1 MKKTLAI
8 VLTVV
13 MLFAVC
19 VPAFAVPTEQVIT
32 TTPGS
37 GDIIVKTLTTD
48 ENGKNAERFALT
60 IPGDTDI
67 TWGVEGTDVSYSVES
82 HLARNK
88 AVKVTVSG
96 SGDVDNYKM
105 TTADGAYGIAYKL
118 EGLGVDYTAVR
129 PTVYPAEM
137 QKVDVVVDADAWNKA
152 VVESYSD
159 ILTYTAEVV
168 TVTP

>member
-8 VLTVV
+8 VLTFV

-19 VPAFAVPTEQVIT
+19 VPAFAAPTEQTIT
-32 TTPGS
+32 TTPGL

-48 ENGKNAERFALT
+48 ENGETAERFELT
-60 IPGDTDI
+60 VPADTDI
-67 TWGVEGTDVSYSVES
+67 AWETERTDVSYSVES

-96 SGDVDNYKM
+96 SGEMK
-105 TTADGAYGIAYKL
+105 TADGVYNIAYKL
-118 EGLGVDYTAVR
+118 DGIGVDYTAGR
-129 PTVYPAEM
+129 PTVYPAET
-137 QKVDVVVDADAWNKA
+137 QKVDVVVEKDAWNKA

-168 TVTP
+168 TA